1 MGGEA
6 GRRERLG
13 TECRSRL
20 RETRSSRTGA
30 RRYAGPIGA
39 DGDYAGGMADRESF
53 REMVRQA
60 NDIVSVVGQ
69 QVALRP
75 AGPRR
80 HKGRCPFHEEKT
92 PSFHV
97 SEERQAYH
105 CFGCRESGDVFAFV
119 MKTEGLDFPGALEE
133 LARRAGIALPERD
146 PKKVSETERLRL
158 ANRKALAFFR
168 RELRKPGGR
177 AALDYLRERGIEKTT
192 IEETSLG
199 YAPDGWDELGKAL
212 EAARVPAKAAVE
224 VGLVR
229 EGKRE
234 RRYDFFR
241 NRLIVPI
248 FDGQGRAAGFAG
260 RSLDGSEPKYVN
272 SPDSPIYHKRA
283 VLYGLDRARPALR
296 AERSA
301 VLFEGYFDC
310 LSAWQA
316 GVAGAVAVCGTALS
330 AEQARLL
337 ATSCRE
343 VVLAFDSDA
352 AGRRA
357 ARAAIPVLLA
367 AGLSVRVAR
376 FADGRDPDDELRER
390 GGAAFRQLLAAAP
403 RFLDFL
409 VDEALLAPPGSASGG
424 RVEAAREVAAVIAG
438 ASDPLARDEWMREAA
453 GPLGF
458 SPEAF
463 REEVERQRRRAPAS
477 GSGGEGRRAGAAS
490 GDRAGEVRTGGPA
503 PAAPKPTPVE
513 RDLIRWAERR
523 PGEVARLLLE
533 APPADLEG
541 LAVTPLL
548 RLMREAAER
557 EEADRGAE
565 PTWAALLGERGTEP
579 GPVQRLLAEI
589 QLDPVGLDEET
600 QSPAD
605 CFVALRL
612 RRLQG
617 DLQQLKGRAGA
628 EGDDAGETLLE
639 IQRVIRE
646 IQELRAPRG

>member
-1 MGGEA
+1 
-6 GRRERLG
+6 
-13 TECRSRL
+13 
-20 RETRSSRTGA
+20 
-30 RRYAGPIGA
+30 
-39 DGDYAGGMADRESF
+39 MADREQF
-53 REMVRQA
+53 RERVRQA
-60 NDIVSVVGQ
+60 NDIVSVIGQ

-75 AGPRR
+75 AGAGR

-119 MKTEGLDFPGALEE
+119 MKVEGLDFPGALAE
-133 LARRAGIALPERD
+133 LARRAGIPLPERD
-146 PKKVSETERLRL
+146 PQKVSEAERLRL
-158 ANRKALAFFR
+158 ANRQALAFFR
-168 RELRKPGGR
+168 RELRRPGGR
-177 AALDYLRERGIEKTT
+177 PALDYLRERRVSERT

-199 YAPDGWDELGKAL
+199 YAPDSWDALGKAL

-234 RRYDFFR
+234 QRYDFFR

-248 FDGQGRAAGFAG
+248 FDGQGRAVGFAG

-272 SPDSPIYHKRA
+272 SPDSPIYHKRS
-283 VLYGLDRARPALR
+283 VLYGLDRARATMR

-330 AEQARLL
+330 SEHARLL
-337 ATSCRE
+337 STSCRE

-376 FADGRDPDDELRER
+376 FGEGRDPDDELRER
-390 GGAAFRQLLAAAP
+390 GGPAFRELLAAAP

-409 VDEALLAPPGSASGG
+409 VDEALLAPPGRASGG
-424 RVEAAREVAAVIAG
+424 RVEAARAVAAVIAG
-438 ASDPLARDEWMREAA
+438 ASDPLARDEWTREAA

-463 REEVERQRRRAPAS
+463 REEVERQRRKLPAS
-477 GSGGEGRRAGAAS
+477 GSGREARRVESRPGSDDGVGAPPA
-490 GDRAGEVRTGGPA
+490 GGPA
-503 PAAPKPTPVE
+503 PAAPRPTPVE

-523 PGEVARLLLE
+523 PREVARLLLE
-533 APPADLEG
+533 AHPADLEG

-557 EEADRGAE
+557 KEAAGGRE
-565 PTWAALLGERGTEP
+565 TTWAEMLGEVGAEP
-579 GPVQRLLAEI
+579 GPVQGLLAEI

-600 QSPAD
+600 QNPED
-605 CFVALRL
+605 CFAALTL
-612 RRLQG
+612 RRLRG
-617 DLQQLKGRAGA
+617 ELERLKGQAHAG
-628 EGDDAGETLLE
+628 DADETLLE
-639 IQRVIRE
+639 IQRVTKR
-646 IQELRAPRG
+646 IQELRARNR

>member
-1 MGGEA
+1 
-6 GRRERLG
+6 
-13 TECRSRL
+13 
-20 RETRSSRTGA
+20 
-30 RRYAGPIGA
+30 
-39 DGDYAGGMADRESF
+39 MADREQF
-53 REMVRQA
+53 RERVRQA
-60 NDIVSVVGQ
+60 NDIVTVIGQ

-75 AGPRR
+75 AGAGR

-119 MKTEGLDFPGALEE
+119 MKIEGLDFPGALAE
-133 LARRAGIALPERD
+133 LARRAGIPLPERD
-146 PKKVSETERLRL
+146 PQKVSEAERLRL

-168 RELRKPGGR
+168 RELRRPGGR
-177 AALDYLRERGIEKTT
+177 PALDYLRERRVSERT

-199 YAPDGWDELGKAL
+199 YAPDSWDALGKAL

-234 RRYDFFR
+234 QRYDFFR

-248 FDGQGRAAGFAG
+248 FDGQGRAVGFAG

-272 SPDSPIYHKRA
+272 SPDSPIYHKRS
-283 VLYGLDRARPALR
+283 VLYGLDRARAAMR

-330 AEQARLL
+330 SEHARLL
-337 ATSCRE
+337 STSCRE

-376 FADGRDPDDELRER
+376 FGEGRDPDDELRER
-390 GGAAFRQLLAAAP
+390 GGPAFRELLAAAP

-409 VDEALLAPPGSASGG
+409 IEEALLALPGRASGG
-424 RVEAAREVAAVIAG
+424 HLEAAREVAAVVAG
-438 ASDPLARDEWMREAA
+438 ASDPLARDDWTREAA
-453 GPLGF
+453 APLGF
-458 SPEAF
+458 SPETF
-463 REEVERQRRRAPAS
+463 REEVERQRPSAS
-477 GSGGEGRRAGAAS
+477 GGAGEGRSSPRRPRAGKAAEGGPS
-490 GDRAGEVRTGGPA
+490 GAAPNPA
-503 PAAPKPTPVE
+503 PAPRPTPVE
-513 RDLIRWAERR
+513 CDLIRWAERR
-523 PGEVARLLLE
+523 PQEMARLLLE
-533 APPADLEG
+533 AHPADLEG
-541 LAVTPLL
+541 LSVTPLL
-548 RLMREAAER
+548 HLMKEAAARNEDAGSG
-557 EEADRGAE
+557 ET
-565 PTWAALLGERGTEP
+565 TWAEMLGEVGAEP
-579 GPVQRLLAEI
+579 GPVQQLLTAI

-600 QSPAD
+600 QNPED
-605 CFVALRL
+605 CFAALTL
-612 RRLQG
+612 RRLRG
-617 DLQQLKGRAGA
+617 ELERLKGRAHT
-628 EGDDAGETLLE
+628 EGDDLGETLLE
-639 IQRVIRE
+639 IQRVTKR
-646 IQELRAPRG
+646 IQELRARNR

>member
-1 MGGEA
+1 
-6 GRRERLG
+6 
-13 TECRSRL
+13 
-20 RETRSSRTGA
+20 
-30 RRYAGPIGA
+30 
-39 DGDYAGGMADRESF
+39 MADREQF
-53 REMVRQA
+53 RERVRQA
-60 NDIVSVVGQ
+60 NDIVTVIGQ

-75 AGPRR
+75 AGAGR

-119 MKTEGLDFPGALEE
+119 MKVEGLDFPGALAE
-133 LARRAGIALPERD
+133 LARRAGIPLPERD
-146 PKKVSETERLRL
+146 PQKVSEAERLRL
-158 ANRKALAFFR
+158 ANRQALAFFR
-168 RELRKPGGR
+168 RELRRPGGR
-177 AALDYLRERGIEKTT
+177 PALDYLRERRVSERT

-199 YAPDGWDELGKAL
+199 YAPDSWDALGKAL

-234 RRYDFFR
+234 QRYDFFR

-248 FDGQGRAAGFAG
+248 FDGQGRAVGFAG

-272 SPDSPIYHKRA
+272 SPDSPIYHKRS
-283 VLYGLDRARPALR
+283 VLYGLDRARAAMR

-330 AEQARLL
+330 GEHARLL
-337 ATSCRE
+337 STSCRE

-376 FADGRDPDDELRER
+376 LGEGRDPDDELRER
-390 GGAAFRQLLAAAP
+390 GGPAFRELLAAAP

-409 VDEALLAPPGSASGG
+409 VEEAQLAPGGSASGG
-424 RVEAAREVAAVIAG
+424 RVEAAREVAAVVAG
-438 ASDPLARDEWMREAA
+438 ASDSLARDDWTRQAA

-458 SPEAF
+458 SPERL
-463 REEVERQRRRAPAS
+463 REEVERQRKRLLAS
-477 GSGGEGRRAGAAS
+477 RGGGESRSARRQTGEAREDGPAAAGAH
-490 GDRAGEVRTGGPA
+490 PA
-503 PAAPKPTPVE
+503 PAAPRPTPVE
-513 RDLIRWAERR
+513 GDLIRWAERR
-523 PGEVARLLLE
+523 PREVARLLLE
-533 APPADLEG
+533 AHPADLEG
-541 LAVTPLL
+541 LTVTPLL
-548 RLMREAAER
+548 HLMRQAAER
-557 EEADRGAE
+557 KEAAGGGEA
-565 PTWAALLGERGTEP
+565 TWAEMLGDRAAEP
-579 GPVQRLLAEI
+579 GPVQQQVEEI
-589 QLDPVGLDEET
+589 WAVSVPLNEDT
-600 QSPAD
+600 QSPED
-605 CFVALRL
+605 CFAALTL
-612 RRLQG
+612 RRLDG
-617 DLQQLKGRAGA
+617 ELEQLKGRAHA
-628 EGDDAGETLLE
+628 EGDDAEETLVE
-639 IQRVIRE
+639 SERVAKR
-646 IQELRAPRG
+646 IQELRARNR

>member
-1 MGGEA
+1 
-6 GRRERLG
+6 
-13 TECRSRL
+13 
-20 RETRSSRTGA
+20 
-30 RRYAGPIGA
+30 
-39 DGDYAGGMADRESF
+39 MADREQF
-53 REMVRQA
+53 RERVRQA
-60 NDIVSVVGQ
+60 NDIVTVIGQ

-75 AGPRR
+75 AGAGR

-119 MKTEGLDFPGALEE
+119 MKIEGLDFPGALAE
-133 LARRAGIALPERD
+133 LARRAGIPLPERD
-146 PKKVSETERLRL
+146 PQKVSEAERLRL
-158 ANRKALAFFR
+158 ANRQALAFFR
-168 RELRKPGGR
+168 RELRRPGGR
-177 AALDYLRERGIEKTT
+177 PALDYLRERRVSERT

-199 YAPDGWDELGKAL
+199 YAPDGWDALGKAL

-234 RRYDFFR
+234 QRYDFFR

-248 FDGQGRAAGFAG
+248 FDGQGRAVGFAG

-272 SPDSPIYHKRA
+272 SPDSPIYHKRS
-283 VLYGLDRARPALR
+283 VLYGLDRARAAIR

-330 AEQARLL
+330 SEHARLL

-376 FADGRDPDDELRER
+376 FGEGRDPDDELRER
-390 GGAAFRQLLAAAP
+390 GGPAFRELLAAAP

-409 VDEALLAPPGSASGG
+409 VDEALLAPPGRASGG
-424 RVEAAREVAAVIAG
+424 RVEAARAVAAVVAG
-438 ASDPLARDEWMREAA
+438 ASDPLARDEWTREAA

-458 SPEAF
+458 APEAF
-463 REEVERQRRRAPAS
+463 REEVERQRRRLSTS
-477 GSGGEGRRAGAAS
+477 GSGREARRAESRTDSDDGAGAS
-490 GDRAGEVRTGGPA
+490 PAGGPA
-503 PAAPKPTPVE
+503 PAAPRPTPVE

-523 PGEVARLLLE
+523 PQEVARLLLE
-533 APPADLEG
+533 AHPADLEG

-548 RLMREAAER
+548 HLMREVAER
-557 EEADRGAE
+557 NQAAGGGET
-565 PTWAALLGERGTEP
+565 TWAEMLGEVGAEP
-579 GPVQRLLAEI
+579 GPVQGLLAEI

-600 QSPAD
+600 QNPED
-605 CFVALRL
+605 CFAALTL
-612 RRLQG
+612 RRLRG
-617 DLQQLKGRAGA
+617 ELERLKGQAHA
-628 EGDDAGETLLE
+628 EGDDLGETLLE
-639 IQRVIRE
+639 IQRVTKR
-646 IQELRAPRG
+646 IQELRARNR

>member
-1 MGGEA
+1 
-6 GRRERLG
+6 
-13 TECRSRL
+13 
-20 RETRSSRTGA
+20 
-30 RRYAGPIGA
+30 
-39 DGDYAGGMADRESF
+39 MADREQF
-53 REMVRQA
+53 REQVRQA
-60 NDIVSVVGQ
+60 SDIVAVVGQ

-75 AGPRR
+75 AGPGRY
-80 HKGRCPFHEEKT
+80 KGRCPFHEEKT
-92 PSFHV
+92 PSFQV

-119 MKTEGLDFPGALEE
+119 MKIEGLDFPGALEE
-133 LARRAGIALPERD
+133 LARRAGLPLPERD
-146 PKKVSETERLRL
+146 PRKVSETERLRL

-168 RELRKPGGR
+168 RELRKSGGQ
-177 AALDYLRERGIEKTT
+177 AALAYLRERGIEERT

-212 EAARVPAKAAVE
+212 EAARVPAKTAVE

-229 EGKRE
+229 EGRRE
-234 RRYDFFR
+234 QRYDFFR

-248 FDGQGRAAGFAG
+248 FDGQGRAVGFAG

-272 SPDSPIYHKRA
+272 SPDSPIYHKRS

-337 ATSCRE
+337 STSCRE
-343 VVLAFDSDA
+343 VVVAFDSDA

-376 FADGRDPDDELRER
+376 FAEGRDPDDELRER
-390 GGAAFRQLLAAAP
+390 GGAAFRDLLAAAP

-409 VDEALLAPPGSASGG
+409 VDEALLAPGGSASGG

-438 ASDPLARDEWMREAA
+438 ASDPLSRDEWIREAA

-463 REEVERQRRRAPAS
+463 REEVERQRRRRTPAS
-477 GSGGEGRRAGAAS
+477 GSGGEGRRAGAGSEGGAARES
-490 GDRAGEVRTGGPA
+490 RTREAA
-503 PAAPKPTPVE
+503 PPKPTPVE

-523 PGEVARLLLE
+523 PGEVARLLRE
-533 APPADLEG
+533 APPGDLED

-557 EEADRGAE
+557 ERADREETGGGAE
-565 PTWAALLGERGTEP
+565 PTWAELLGERGAEP
-579 GPVQRLLAEI
+579 GLVQGLLAEI

-605 CFVALRL
+605 CFAALR

-617 DLQQLKGRAGA
+617 DLQRLKGQAAA
-628 EGDDAGETLLE
+628 EGEDPGETLLE
-639 IQRVIRE
+639 IQRVTRQ
-646 IQELRAPRG
+646 IQELRAPRR

>member
-1 MGGEA
+1 
-6 GRRERLG
+6 
-13 TECRSRL
+13 
-20 RETRSSRTGA
+20 
-30 RRYAGPIGA
+30 
-39 DGDYAGGMADRESF
+39 MADRESF

-158 ANRKALAFFR
+158 ANRKALEFFR
-168 RELRKPGGR
+168 RKLRQDSGR
-177 AALDYLRERGIEKTT
+177 AARAYLRERGVEERTMK
-192 IEETSLG
+192 ETSLG
-199 YAPDGWDELGKAL
+199 YAPEGWDELGRAL

-409 VDEALLAPPGSASGG
+409 VDEALLAPPGSAAAG

-438 ASDPLARDEWMREAA
+438 VSDPLSRDDWIREAA

-458 SPEAF
+458 SPVDF
-463 REEVERQRRRAPAS
+463 GEEVERQRERRAQAS
-477 GSGGEGRRAGAAS
+477 GKAGEGGRS
-490 GDRAGEVRTGGPA
+490 GTGPGERQTGDAA
-503 PAAPKPTPVE
+503 PAAPKPTPME

-533 APPADLEG
+533 AHPEDLEG

-548 RLMREAAER
+548 HLVKEAAER
-557 EEADRGAE
+557 NGPVGQNEIDAGGGTGSAL
-565 PTWAALLGERGTEP
+565 AALIREREP
-579 GPVQRLLAEI
+579 DFGPLRRLLVEI

-605 CFVALRL
+605 CFAALRL

-617 DLQQLKGRAGA
+617 YLQRLKGRAGA
-628 EGDDAGETLLE
+628 EGDDPGETLFE
-639 IQRVIRE
+639 IQRVTRE
-646 IQELRAPRG
+646 IQALRTSRG

>member
-1 MGGEA
+1 
-6 GRRERLG
+6 
-13 TECRSRL
+13 
-20 RETRSSRTGA
+20 
-30 RRYAGPIGA
+30 
-39 DGDYAGGMADRESF
+39 MADREHF
-53 REMVRQA
+53 REQVRQA
-60 NDIVSVVGQ
+60 NDIVTVVGQ

-75 AGPRR
+75 AGAGRY
-80 HKGRCPFHEEKT
+80 KGRCPFHEEKT
-92 PSFHV
+92 PSFQV

-119 MKTEGLDFPGALEE
+119 MKIEGLDFPGALEE
-133 LARRAGIALPERD
+133 LARRAGIPLPERD
-146 PKKVSETERLRL
+146 PQKVSETERLRL

-168 RELRKPGGR
+168 RELRKSGGQ
-177 AALDYLRERGIEKTT
+177 AACAYLRERGIEDDTVH
-192 IEETSLG
+192 ETSLG
-199 YAPDGWDELGKAL
+199 YAPDSWDALGKAL
-212 EAARVPAKAAVE
+212 EAARVPAKSAVE

-229 EGKRE
+229 EGRRE
-234 RRYDFFR
+234 QRYDFFR

-272 SPDSPIYHKRA
+272 SPDSPIYHKRS

-343 VVLAFDSDA
+343 VVVAFDSDA

-376 FADGRDPDDELRER
+376 FAEGRDPDDELRER
-390 GGAAFRQLLAAAP
+390 GGAAFRDLLAAAP

-409 VDEALLAPPGSASGG
+409 VDEALLAPAGSAAGG

-438 ASDPLARDEWMREAA
+438 ASDPLSRDEWTREAA

-463 REEVERQRRRAPAS
+463 REEVERQRRRRTPGS
-477 GSGGEGRRAGAAS
+477 GRGGEGRRAGAGAEAD
-490 GDRAGEVRTGGPA
+490 GRAGEARTGG
-503 PAAPKPTPVE
+503 AAQPGSKPGSKPGPKPKPTPVE

-533 APPADLEG
+533 APPEDLED

-548 RLMREAAER
+548 HLMREAAER
-557 EEADRGAE
+557 EGGAE

-579 GPVQRLLAEI
+579 GPVQGLLAEI

-605 CFVALRL
+605 CFAALRL

-617 DLQQLKGRAGA
+617 DLQRLKGQVAA
-628 EGDDAGETLLE
+628 EGEDPGETLRE
-639 IQRVIRE
+639 IQRVTRQ
-646 IQELRAPRG
+646 IQELRAPRC

>member
-1 MGGEA
+1 
-6 GRRERLG
+6 
-13 TECRSRL
+13 
-20 RETRSSRTGA
+20 
-30 RRYAGPIGA
+30 
-39 DGDYAGGMADRESF
+39 MADRESF

-177 AALDYLRERGIEKTT
+177 AALDYLRERGIEKST

-343 VVLAFDSDA
+343 VVVAFDSDA

-490 GDRAGEVRTGGPA
+490 GDRAGEVRTDGGPA

-533 APPADLEG
+533 AHPEDLEG

-548 RLMREAAER
+548 HLVKEAAER
-557 EEADRGAE
+557 NGPVGQNEIDAGGGTGPAL
-565 PTWAALLGERGTEP
+565 AALIREREP
-579 GPVQRLLAEI
+579 DFGPLRRLLVEI

-605 CFVALRL
+605 CFAALRL

-617 DLQQLKGRAGA
+617 YLQRLKGGVGA
-628 EGDDAGETLLE
+628 EGDDPGETLFE
-639 IQRVIRE
+639 IQRVTRE
-646 IQELRAPRG
+646 IQALRTSRG